1 MNRLFTS
8 MCALLA
14 MLAVPAV
21 QAGAITDNGV
31 NDYWGSNAHGDG
43 DVIGAAMYD
52 ISGATITRVG
62 SVLKITISTAFAG
75 HAGAD
80 PWADPGPTGQAGI
93 AYGDL
98 FLASAWKPKVVA
110 GVSNYQADN
119 ASTGTK
125 WEWGF
130 SLDNRWSNTG
140 GTFKLY
146 TLGGTT
152 NAENILNSEQ
162 VMNCSQPCTY
172 RDGQAVEVKTTNST
186 TAKVV
191 SGVTGSWTVTPD
203 QKLTFTLD
211 MTGTSLINL
220 QAFAMHWGETC
231 QNDVI
236 EGFTRVV
243 PLPGSAALL
252 MIGMGA
258 MLLRRRQQGGA
269 PV

>member
-140 GTFKLY
+140 GIFKLY
-146 TLGGTT
+146 TLGGTF
-152 NAENILNSEQ
+152 
-162 VMNCSQPCTY
+162 
-172 RDGQAVEVKTTNST
+172 RDGQAVQVKTTDST
-186 TAKVV
+186 TAKAVN
-191 SGVTGSWTVTPD
+191 GVTGNWTVTPD

-252 MIGMGA
+252 VIGFGA

-269 PV
+269 PA